1 MHVCHNFHAGKVNI
15 VSEDDALV
23 TVFDVDPSHTVGTL
37 KEHISYIY

>member
-1 MHVCHNFHAGKVNI
+1 MNI

-37 KEHISYIY
+37 KEHMHKLYILITGPSPNRD